1 MKKGIFLAL
10 IAGLLSFGIMG
21 CNSEEQPTEGDAA
34 IIKDTPKNTDPPAKA
49 LRERAGAS
57 PTVEQAPGGN

>member
-1 MKKGIFLAL
+1 LKKGLIFAL
-10 IAGLLSFGIMG
+10 IAGLLSFGIIG
-21 CNSEEQPTEGDAA
+21 CNNEEQPTEGDAA

-49 LRERAGAS
+49 LREKAGAS